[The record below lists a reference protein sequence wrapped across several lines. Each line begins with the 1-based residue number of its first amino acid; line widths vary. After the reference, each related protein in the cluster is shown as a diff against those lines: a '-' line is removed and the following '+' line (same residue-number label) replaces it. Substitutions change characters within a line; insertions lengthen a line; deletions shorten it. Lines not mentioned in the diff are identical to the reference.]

1 MSENQAVGE
10 PVEVGSGLVD
20 VRTGEWMGW
29 STWTS
34 DAFEQRAG
42 PFYERMEADG
52 TRVSAFRA
60 ERRHMNGAGF
70 MHGGCLMTF
79 ADSALFTIA
88 QDALGDS
95 HGVTMN
101 LSGDFLDAARE
112 GQLIEGRG
120 EVTRAGGKTIY
131 VRGIVTA
138 DGQPVLSFT
147 GIIRKIALSASN
159 P

>member
-1 MSENQAVGE
+1 MSENEGVGE
-10 PVEVGSGLVD
+10 GSGLVAINE
-20 VRTGEWMGW
+20 GEWAGW
-29 STWTS
+29 STWAS

-42 PFYERMEADG
+42 PFYERTDERGA
-52 TRVSAFRA
+52 RVSAFRA
-60 ERRHMNGAGF
+60 ERRHLNGAGF

-88 QDALGDS
+88 RDALGGS

-112 GQLIEGRG
+112 GQLLEARG

-138 DGQPVLSFT
+138 DAQPVLSFT
-147 GIIRKIALSASN
+147 GIIRKIGRR
-159 P
+159 